1 MRKKV
6 RIMNLKTKQK
16 FKREIQRKGTLNQ
29 LELSLSI
36 ERLKGNLVTR
46 EKKKRRVV
54 KTTTQPRHRLKLR
67 RMTYFQTMMT
77 LFRI

>member
-1 MRKKV
+1 MKEEI

-16 FKREIQRKGTLNQ
+16 FKREIQRKRTLKQ
-29 LELSLSI
+29 LELSLST

-67 RMTYFQTMMT
+67 WMTHFQTMMK
-77 LFRI
+77 